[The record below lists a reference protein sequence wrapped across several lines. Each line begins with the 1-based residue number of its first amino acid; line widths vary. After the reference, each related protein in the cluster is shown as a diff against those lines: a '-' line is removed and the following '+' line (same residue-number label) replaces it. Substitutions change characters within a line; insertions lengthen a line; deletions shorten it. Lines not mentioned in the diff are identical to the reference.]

1 MPCTPWKCIKNTTLW
16 NHSNMC
22 LYDTGWLWC
31 YMTSLCDIDRM
42 IYVGY
47 MMQAVN
53 DVVWYKKLEWIH
65 MQHACMLSY
74 VSEWYWYET
83 FVCMMHAPY
92 EMYECKWVTYETLW
106 RKYERMTF
114 SGRNDAYFGKKWST
128 SLLTPYK
135 DCLDFLH
142 PENLTHTVERHY
154 STTDRVFLE
163 FRKHQKIEKAF
174 GLTSA

>member
-1 MPCTPWKCIKNTTLW
+1 
-16 NHSNMC
+16 
-22 LYDTGWLWC
+22 
-31 YMTSLCDIDRM
+31 MTSLCDIDRM

-128 SLLTPYK
+128 SPPWEPEWPAFRHPDTWRGAQTPTVPNVPPCHSKQSRTTPRLPVVGSRPSWALWARNDIVDWRSHFVLRRYK
-135 DCLDFLH
+135 
-142 PENLTHTVERHY
+142 
-154 STTDRVFLE
+154 
-163 FRKHQKIEKAF
+163 
-174 GLTSA
+174 